1 MGMGKKQTLETRLA
15 LALLVFFV
23 AGAVAGIILIWS
35 QLGPWK
41 DANFPLKGWRT
52 ASTGEASITYSLF
65 IGIALFAACTGCAVN
80 LIRYDLRDFRRRLKG
95 RK

>member
-1 MGMGKKQTLETRLA
+1 MAKKQTLETRRA
-15 LALLVFFV
+15 LALLVFFL
-23 AGAVAGIILIWS
+23 AGAIAGIFLIWS

-41 DANFPLKGWRT
+41 DAGFPLKGWRT
-52 ASTGEASITYSLF
+52 ASTGEASITYLLF
-65 IGIALFAACTGCAVN
+65 IGIVVFTVCTGCVVN